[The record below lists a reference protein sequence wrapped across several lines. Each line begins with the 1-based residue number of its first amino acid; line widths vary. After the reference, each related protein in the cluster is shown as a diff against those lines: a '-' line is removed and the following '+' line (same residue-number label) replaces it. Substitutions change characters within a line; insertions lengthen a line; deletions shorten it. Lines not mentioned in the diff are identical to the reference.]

1 VDKVVRKSRSRKP
14 ALAAADVLKPNIL
27 GYIDKIDEATIEGWA
42 LNMNAPHE
50 KLKMRVLID
59 GVVSDVLTCDKM
71 REDVA
76 SLNVP
81 THEVGF
87 VYTIPASYQDG
98 MRHVLHFAT
107 LEGARITLLSRNGMA
122 MPEMHF
128 CLARQSYIEGCMDGM
143 VDGTVQGWALDIDR
157 RGKFKRGG
165 VKILVVAGG
174 LPVAELIADQF
185 RADVAEALKSDA
197 SCGFAF
203 SPPSELRSGKR
214 LILSFFGMPGR
225 HELRNSPVEVTFPGD
240 EERLRIEGLIART
253 DQLFSY
259 AYHLRRELRAAVPVE
274 RYTVSDYER
283 WAKLSHPL
291 ALERARSRY
300 GALPATL
307 PLISII
313 CPVFQPEI
321 GAFLTM
327 VDSVIGQSYG
337 NWELIL
343 VDDASKNQELSD
355 TIKRISKFDPRI
367 RPFEMRQNAGISAA
381 SNRGIKAATGPF
393 IMFLDH
399 DDVLT
404 PDAIEIMV
412 MAQQATGA
420 KLLYSDE
427 DKIDR
432 LGRLSE
438 PHFKP
443 DFNYRFLLEVNY
455 ICHLVMI
462 ETESLKK
469 IGVLDSQFDGAQDHD
484 FILRATEILAP
495 GEIHHVAEVL
505 YHWRKSPGSVAS
517 ANDVKPNA
525 GGAGQRAVAAHL
537 HRRGLDAEIR
547 RRDGLTCYQI
557 TWKPKPQV
565 KKQAGV
571 SILIPFRDHID
582 LTRTC
587 VELIRKHTA
596 DVNYEII
603 LIDNWSS
610 GPAAEAFCTEQA
622 NLPKTSVVSVK
633 QPFNYSVLNNIG
645 ARHARHDFILL
656 LNNDVYVKH
665 PGWLRTMLNECLM
678 NDQVAAVGAKLV
690 YPNGSIQHGGV
701 VLGVGGVADHAF
713 KGQSAKSHGYVM
725 RASAVQQI
733 SAVTAACMLV
743 RKAAFEAVGGF
754 DEEELTVA
762 FNDVDLCLKL
772 TRAGWQI
779 VFTPDVVAE
788 HLESMSRGDDLNES
802 KIARFMY
809 ENEVMKQRYG
819 AVLPY
824 DPFYNQHFS
833 REGGVYRELRIV
845 EPWQFPERDEDPA
858 N

>member
-1 VDKVVRKSRSRKP
+1 MDKIVRKSVSRQVK
-14 ALAAADVLKPNIL
+14 AEAAEVLKPNIL
-27 GYIDKIDEATIEGWA
+27 GYIDKVDEAVIEGWA
-42 LNMNAPHE
+42 LNMNAPDE

-59 GVVSDVLTCDKM
+59 GVVSDVLTCNLT

-81 THEVGF
+81 SHAVGF
-87 VYTIPASYQDG
+87 NYAIPASYQDG
-98 MRHVLHFAT
+98 VRHVLQFAT

-122 MPEMHF
+122 MPELHF
-128 CLARQSYIEGCMDGM
+128 CLARQTYIEGCMDGM

-203 SPPSELRSGKR
+203 SPPAELRSGKR
-214 LILSFFGMPGR
+214 LVLSFYGMPGR

-274 RYTVSDYER
+274 RYILADYER
-283 WAKLSHPL
+283 WAKLSLPL

-300 GALPATL
+300 GTMPEVL
-307 PLISII
+307 PLVSII
-313 CPVFQPEI
+313 CPVYQPEI

-327 VDSVIGQSYG
+327 IDSVIAQSYG
-337 NWELIL
+337 NWQLIL
-343 VDDASKNQELSD
+343 VDDASKNKELTE
-355 TIKRISKFDPRI
+355 TIKRIAKFEPRI
-367 RPFEMRQNAGISAA
+367 KSFEMRQNVGISAA
-381 SNRGIKAATGPF
+381 TNRGIKAATGSF
-393 IMFLDH
+393 MMFLDH
-399 DDVLT
+399 DDVLAQT
-404 PDAIEIMV
+404 AIEIMIL
-412 MAQQATGA
+412 AQHATGA

-462 ETESLKK
+462 ETDSLKK
-469 IGVLDSQFDGAQDHD
+469 IGFLDSHLDGAQDHD
-484 FILRATEILAP
+484 FLLRATEILVP
-495 GEIHHVAEVL
+495 SDIHHVAEVL
-505 YHWRKSPGSVAS
+505 YHWRKSVGSVAT
-517 ANDVKPNA
+517 ANDLKPNA
-525 GGAGQRAVAAHL
+525 GTAGQRAVAAHL
-537 HRRGLDAEIR
+537 HRKGLDAEIR
-547 RRDGLTCYQI
+547 RRDELTCYQI
-557 TWKPKPQV
+557 IWKPKPQI
-565 KKQAGV
+565 KKEAGV

-582 LTRTC
+582 LTRSC

-610 GPAAEAFCTEQA
+610 GPVAEAFCTEQA
-622 NLPKTSVVSVK
+622 NMPKTSVVSVK
-633 QPFNYSVLNNIG
+633 QPFNYSLLNNIG

-665 PGWLRTMLNECLM
+665 PNWLRLMLNECLV
-678 NDQVAAVGAKLV
+678 NEQVAAVGAKLI
-690 YPNGSIQHGGV
+690 YQNGSIQHGGV

-713 KGQSAKSHGYVM
+713 KGHAAKSHGYVM

-743 RKAAFEAVGGF
+743 RKVAFDAVGGF
-754 DEEELTVA
+754 DEDELTVA

-845 EPWQFPERDEDPA
+845 EPWQFPERDQFSD
-858 N
+858 